1 MKRFALSASGADRP
15 GILAAVTK
23 AVFERGL
30 SIEDSAMTVI
40 DGELSLLLIVSGKEG
55 FDERAF
61 HKDIQNIQQ
70 STGVSMLLREIAAR
84 GALRKKQQSNYIITL
99 HGPDR
104 AGIVYRTAE
113 FLTSMG
119 ANITDLEVRTLS
131 SGRGRPAYIM
141 IIEVYSPVRSDIKKL
156 EEGLASIGAGLGA
169 SISIRPLEAFEPL

>member
-1 MKRFALSASGADRP
+1 
-15 GILAAVTK
+15 
-23 AVFERGL
+23 
-30 SIEDSAMTVI
+30 
-40 DGELSLLLIVSGKEG
+40 
-55 FDERAF
+55 
-61 HKDIQNIQQ
+61 
-70 STGVSMLLREIAAR
+70 
-84 GALRKKQQSNYIITL
+84 
-99 HGPDR
+99 
-104 AGIVYRTAE
+104 TAE

>member
-15 GILAAVTK
+15 GILAAVAK

-40 DGELSLLLIVSGKEG
+40 DGELSLLLIVSGKTG
-55 FDERAF
+55 FDEAAF
-61 HKDIQNIQQ
+61 HKDIQDIQR
-70 STGVSMLLREIAAR
+70 STGVSMLLREVAAR
-84 GALRKKQQSNYIITL
+84 ASRKKQQSNYIITL

-113 FLTSMG
+113 FLTGMG

-141 IIEVYSPVRSDIKKL
+141 IIEVYSPNKADINKM
-156 EEGLASIGAGLGA
+156 EEGLASIGAALGA
-169 SISIRPLEAFEPL
+169 SISIRPLEAYEPL

>member
-61 HKDIQNIQQ
+61 HKDMQNIQQ
-70 STGVSMLLREIAAR
+70 STGVSLLLRELTAR
-84 GALRKKQQSNYIITL
+84 ALRKKQQSNYIITL

>member
-70 STGVSMLLREIAAR
+70 STGVSLLLRELTAR
-84 GALRKKQQSNYIITL
+84 ALRKKQQSNYIITL

-113 FLTSMG
+113 FLTNMG

>member
-70 STGVSMLLREIAAR
+70 STGVSLLLRELTAR
-84 GALRKKQQSNYIITL
+84 ALRKKQQSNYIITL

-113 FLTSMG
+113 FLTNMG
-119 ANITDLEVRTLS
+119 ANIIDLEVRTLS